1 MELRIDDL
9 IVEYGSVRALHGISL
24 NVSQG
29 EIVALIGSNGAGKSS
44 TLKAISGL
52 VRPAK
57 GEITLGGTVI
67 SDLPAYDVAAL
78 GIAQVPEGRH
88 VFPRLTVLENLEM
101 GGYLIND
108 KVVLKREMEKV
119 FELFPR
125 LYERRSQAAGSLSGG
140 EQQMLALGRALVRS
154 PQFLLLDEPSL
165 GLAPVVVEKIF
176 DIIGGPIRESGV
188 GVLLVE
194 QNALMALSIAS
205 RGYVLE
211 TGRIVME
218 APAAELME
226 DPRVKKAYIG
236 G

>member
-1 MELRIDDL
+1 MELRIDNL
-9 IVEYGSVRALHGISL
+9 VVEYGSVRALHGISL
-24 NVSQG
+24 NVNQG

-52 VRPAK
+52 ARPAG
-57 GEITLGGTVI
+57 GEISLGGTVI
-67 SDLPAYDVAAL
+67 SDLPAYDIAAL

-88 VFPRLTVLENLEM
+88 VFPRLTVMENLEM

-108 KVVLKREMEKV
+108 KAVLKREMEKV

-125 LYERRSQAAGSLSGG
+125 LYERRGQAAGSLSGG
-140 EQQMLALGRALVRS
+140 EQQMLALGRALIRS

-176 DIIGGPIRESGV
+176 DIIGGPIQESGV

-211 TGRIVME
+211 TGRIVIE
-218 APAAELME
+218 APAAELAE

>member
-9 IVEYGSVRALHGISL
+9 IVEYGSVRALHGITL
-24 NVSQG
+24 KVGQG

-52 VRPAK
+52 VSSVG
-57 GEITLGGTVI
+57 GEIKFGGKVI
-67 SDLPAYDVAAL
+67 SDLPAYAVAAL

-88 VFPRLTVLENLEM
+88 VFSRLTVLENLEM
-101 GGYLIND
+101 GGYLIDD
-108 KVVLKREMEKV
+108 KVVLKREMEKI
-119 FELFPR
+119 FEIFPR
-125 LYERRSQAAGSLSGG
+125 LFERRGQLAGSLSGG

-165 GLAPVVVEKIF
+165 GLAPVIVEQIF

-218 APAAELME
+218 APAAKLIE

>member
-9 IVEYGSVRALHGISL
+9 IVEYGSVRALHGITL
-24 NVSQG
+24 NVNQG

-52 VRPAK
+52 VSPA
-57 GEITLGGTVI
+57 GGVITLGGTVI

-101 GGYLIND
+101 GGYLIDD

-125 LYERRSQAAGSLSGG
+125 LFERRTQAAGSLSGG

-176 DIIGGPIRESGV
+176 DIIGGPIRDSGV

-218 APAAELME
+218 APAGQLME

>member
-9 IVEYGSVRALHGISL
+9 IVEYGSVRALHGITL
-24 NVSQG
+24 NVNQG

-52 VRPAK
+52 VSPAG

-101 GGYLIND
+101 GGYLIED

-125 LYERRSQAAGSLSGG
+125 LFERRTQAAGSLSGG

-176 DIIGGPIRESGV
+176 DIIGGPIRDSGV

-218 APAAELME
+218 APAGQLME

>member
-52 VRPAK
+52 VRPAE

-226 DPRVKKAYIG
+226 NPRVKKAYIG

>member
-9 IVEYGSVRALHGISL
+9 IVEYGSVRALHGITL
-24 NVSQG
+24 NVNQG

-52 VRPAK
+52 VSPAG

-101 GGYLIND
+101 GGYLIDD

-125 LYERRSQAAGSLSGG
+125 LFERRTQAAGSLSGG

-176 DIIGGPIRESGV
+176 DIIGGPIRDSGV

-218 APAAELME
+218 APAGQLME